1 MFFQLFYVA
10 STVPIK
16 SSICV
21 ALLRITT
28 VRTHVVILYAII
40 GLSVVAAITTD
51 VAVLAQ
57 CRPVAATWDP
67 SLGECA
73 PSYVITNISFYIS
86 ATSILTDWAC
96 AILPAFILWDIQLKL
111 RIKVSVAIVLAL
123 GVVYVCPKANARCS
137 GGNEANANI
146 TTALPLQ
153 RSFD

>member
-16 SSICV
+16 SAICV

-28 VRTHVVILYAII
+28 IRTHIVILYAIM
-40 GLSVVAAITTD
+40 GLSLIAAITTD
-51 VAVLAQ
+51 IAVLAQ
-57 CRPVAATWDP
+57 CRPVAATWNP

-73 PSYVITNISFYIS
+73 PSYVITNISFFIS

-111 RIKVSVAIVLAL
+111 KIKASVAIVLAL
-123 GVVYVCPKANARCS
+123 GVVYAGPTHLFHRSDADANVTIVLRQ
-137 GGNEANANI
+137 
-146 TTALPLQ
+146 Q
-153 RSFD
+153 RLSV